1 MKLGKKM
8 LETLADSW
16 LGRQCEMIPSIHR
29 GAVYLAVTENEPL
42 APTACWPK
50 GTEGTPGLIAATEM
64 ALSKKC
70 PVVRAQ
76 DSSKEST
83 AQSTLNIASPITMD
97 GQILGVVAVEV
108 ESPSEQQ
115 QRAVMQLLQWGS
127 SWLEFL
133 IRRESSAVSGELVT
147 VVRILATG
155 LERESFQAAATA
167 TATELASAL
176 SCERVSIGFRDGR
189 HVRLRAISSS
199 AKFGEKTNLVR
210 DIELAMDEA
219 LDQESTIIYPP
230 SADGQVQVTNSHAEL
245 SKKHDVDAICTIPLS
260 NDGAL
265 YGALT
270 FEVRGEQT
278 FDPPTIELCEV
289 VSSLLGPTL
298 ELKRKEDRWLGA
310 KIKDAGGGFLERL
323 LGPRHPGL
331 KLAVTLLIG
340 LVAFLSIATGE
351 YRVSG
356 TAALEG
362 TVQRVVVAPIDGF
375 IATASARAGDLVREG
390 EVLGAL
396 DDKDLR
402 LERLRWSSQRKQFL
416 NEYRKALAEH
426 DRTQTRILSARI
438 AQAEAQL
445 QLLDERLARTEFI
458 APFDGVVVSGDL
470 SQQFGAPVERGQ
482 VLFEIAPLDSY
493 RVIVAV
499 DEQEISEV
507 EVGQRGQLALS
518 SLPGEAMPLTVEKIT
533 PVSTA
538 EEGRNVFR
546 VEATLDASSASL
558 RPGMQGIGKIEIGQ
572 RKLIWIWTY
581 KMVNWLRLWAWS
593 WWL

>member
-1 MKLGKKM
+1 
-8 LETLADSW
+8 
-16 LGRQCEMIPSIHR
+16 
-29 GAVYLAVTENEPL
+29 
-42 APTACWPK
+42 
-50 GTEGTPGLIAATEM
+50 
-64 ALSKKC
+64 
-70 PVVRAQ
+70 
-76 DSSKEST
+76 
-83 AQSTLNIASPITMD
+83 
-97 GQILGVVAVEV
+97 
-108 ESPSEQQ
+108 
-115 QRAVMQLLQWGS
+115 
-127 SWLEFL
+127 
-133 IRRESSAVSGELVT
+133 
-147 VVRILATG
+147 
-155 LERESFQAAATA
+155 
-167 TATELASAL
+167 
-176 SCERVSIGFRDGR
+176 
-189 HVRLRAISSS
+189 LRAISSS

-219 LDQESTIIYPP
+219 LDQESTIIFPP
-230 SADGQVQVTNSHAEL
+230 SADGQIQVTSSHAEL

-260 NDGAL
+260 NEGVL

-270 FEVRGEQT
+270 FELRGEQT
-278 FDPPTIELCEV
+278 FDAPTIELCEV

-310 KIKDAGGGFLERL
+310 KIADAGGDLLRRL

-402 LERLRWSSQRKQFL
+402 LERLRWSSQREQFL

-438 AQAEAQL
+438 AQAEAQI
-445 QLLDERLARTEFI
+445 QLLDARLARTEFI

-470 SQQFGAPVERGQ
+470 SQQFGSPVERGQ

-507 EVGQRGQLALS
+507 AVGQRGQLALS
-518 SLPGEAMPLTVEKIT
+518 SLPGEVMPLTVEKIT

-546 VEATLDASSASL
+546 VEATLDASSPHL
-558 RPGMQGIGKIEIGQ
+558 RPGMQGVGKIEIGQ

-593 WWL
+593 WWP